1 MFQVLG
7 IQNKAD
13 KNPFLYGIY
22 IPKGDKENL
31 KGKTNDIKIMIYAL

>member
-7 IQNKAD
+7 IWNKAD
-13 KNPFLYGIY
+13 KNPFLYEIY

-31 KGKTNDIKIMIYAL
+31 KGMKIMVNAL